1 MKRKQQAA
9 AYLIVGPINSGV
21 GPTIRSETNV
31 KNKQRI
37 MNEPEETTRIF
48 QEYRLL
54 LFSIAYRMLG
64 SASDAEDI
72 VQEAFLRWLQSSDKA
87 IQSPKAYLSTIVVR
101 LCLDQLRSAREKREV
116 YAGFWLPEP
125 VATGQMPE
133 LAETAAQ
140 AEALSLAFLLMLE
153 KLNPLERAIFLLR
166 EVFEYEYSEIAA
178 IVEKSEANCRQ
189 IFHRAWQHLD
199 KDRPRFSSSR
209 EQQERITSR
218 FLQASLN
225 GDMQG
230 LLSLL
235 SDDIISMGDSGG
247 KAGLKAGRMPVY
259 GPDKVSRGYL
269 GALRSLP
276 AGVVTRITEVN
287 GQPAIVGYLHEKPV
301 GVILLQIEGERISRL
316 YYIVNPEKLNWL

>member
-1 MKRKQQAA
+1 M
-9 AYLIVGPINSGV
+9 
-21 GPTIRSETNV
+21 
-31 KNKQRI
+31 NKQEDI
-37 MNEPEETTRIF
+37 AQIF
-48 QEYRLL
+48 QHYHLL

-64 SASDAEDI
+64 SATDAEDI
-72 VQEAFLRWLQSSDKA
+72 IQDAFVRWLQANDQN

-101 LCLDQLRSAREKREV
+101 LCLDQLRSAREQREV
-116 YAGFWLPEP
+116 YVGQWLPEP
-125 VATGQMPE
+125 IATGRMPE
-133 LAETAAQ
+133 LSETAAQ
-140 AEALSLAFLLMLE
+140 AESLSLAFLLMLE

-189 IFHRAWQHLD
+189 IFHRAQQHLE
-199 KDRPRFSSSR
+199 KGGTRFPASR

-235 SDDIISMGDSGG
+235 SDDIVSMGDSGG
-247 KAGLKAGRMPVY
+247 KAALKAGLMPVY
-259 GPDKVSRGYL
+259 GPDKVVRGYL

-276 AGVVTRITEVN
+276 AGVVTRVIEVN
-287 GQPAIVGYLHEKPV
+287 GQQAIVGYLDEKPV
-301 GVILLQIEGERISRL
+301 GAILFQIEGEHISRL
-316 YYIVNPEKLNWL
+316 YYVVNPEKLNWL

>member
-1 MKRKQQAA
+1 MNK
-9 AYLIVGPINSGV
+9 
-21 GPTIRSETNV
+21 SEDTSH
-31 KNKQRI
+31 
-37 MNEPEETTRIF
+37 IF
-48 QEYRLL
+48 QHYHLL

-64 SASDAEDI
+64 SATDAEDI
-72 VQEAFLRWLQSSDKA
+72 VQDAFLRWLQASDQEV
-87 IQSPKAYLSTIVVR
+87 QSPKAYLSTIVVH

-116 YAGFWLPEP
+116 YVGPWLPEP
-125 VATGQMPE
+125 IATNQMPE
-133 LAETAAQ
+133 LVETVAQ
-140 AEALSLAFLLMLE
+140 AESLSLAFLLMLE

-189 IFHRAWQHLD
+189 IFHRAQQHLE
-199 KDRPRFSSSR
+199 KSRIRFSASR
-209 EQQERITSR
+209 EQQERITNH

-225 GDMQG
+225 GDMQA

-235 SDDIISMGDSGG
+235 SNDIVSMGDSGG
-247 KAGLKAGRMPVY
+247 KAALKAGLMPIY

-276 AGVVTRITEVN
+276 VGVVTRVIEVN
-287 GQPAIVGYLHEKPV
+287 GQPALVGYLHEKPV
-301 GVILLQIEGERISRL
+301 GAILFQIEDEQISHL

>member
-1 MKRKQQAA
+1 
-9 AYLIVGPINSGV
+9 
-21 GPTIRSETNV
+21 
-31 KNKQRI
+31 

-48 QEYRLL
+48 QQYRLL

-64 SASDAEDI
+64 SATDAEDI
-72 VQEAFLRWLQSSDKA
+72 VQEAFLRWLQSSDKD

-101 LCLDQLRSAREKREV
+101 LCLDQLRSAREKHEV
-116 YAGFWLPEP
+116 YAGSWLPEP
-125 VATGQMPE
+125 IATGQMPE
-133 LAETAAQ
+133 LAETAVQ

-178 IVEKSEANCRQ
+178 IVEKSETNCRQ
-189 IFHRAWQHLD
+189 IFHRAQQHLD
-199 KDRPRFSSSR
+199 KDRPRFSASR

-218 FLQASLN
+218 FLQASFN
-225 GDMQG
+225 GDMQE

-276 AGVVTRITEVN
+276 VGVITRITEVN
-287 GQPAIVGYLHEKPV
+287 SQPAIVGYLNAKPV
-301 GVILLQIEGERISRL
+301 GVILLQIEDERISRI